1 VPGRVVVVGLG
12 PAGGDLVLPAARAA
26 LGRAGRRFVRTS
38 RHPAVADLTAE
49 GLAFESF
56 DALYDEATSREDVY
70 AGIAEALL
78 DAAAGGEEV
87 AYAVPGS
94 PTLGERSVALLR
106 RAVPD
111 LEIVPGLSFAELAWT
126 RLCVDPLEGARVV
139 DGQALPSA
147 LPAGPLLIGHCHSR
161 LVLSDVKLALL
172 ERVTP
177 GTPVTV
183 LQRLGLPDEA
193 VFEVPVEDLDRA
205 VEPDHLTS
213 IFVALG
219 PGGPG
224 AAWESLV
231 ALIERLRA
239 PGGCP
244 WDAEQTHHSL
254 ARHLLEEAYEVFE
267 AIEALPSGA
276 PGGDEPVP
284 EGAWEALEEELG
296 DLACQVVFHATFAR
310 EAGAFNITDV
320 AQGIHDKLVRRH
332 PHVFGEV
339 KVSGADQVVA
349 NWERIKAAEKGKASL
364 MDEVPSALPSLLYAH
379 KLYRQ
384 AGSVGLDFGT
394 VEEAAGRAREELASV
409 VEAVPG
415 ELEARLGEALAAL
428 VYLARAAGVDAESA
442 LRGWAVR
449 FRRRFETLER
459 RAEAIGIAL
468 EDLTAPELDDL
479 WGETVGD

>member
-1 VPGRVVVVGLG
+1 VASRVVVVGLG

-26 LGRAGRRFVRTS
+26 LIRAARRFVRTS
-38 RHPAVADLTAE
+38 RHPAVADLAAE
-49 GLAFESF
+49 GIVFESF
-56 DALYDEATSREDVY
+56 DALYEEAASREDVY

-78 DAAAGGEEV
+78 AAAAGGEEV

-111 LEIVPGLSFAELAWT
+111 LQIVPGLSFAELAWA
-126 RLCVDPLEGARVV
+126 RLGIDPLEGARVA
-139 DGQALPSA
+139 DGQAMPSA
-147 LPAGPLLIGHCHSR
+147 LPEGPLLVGHCHSR

-172 ERVTP
+172 ERLAP

-193 VFEVPVEDLDRA
+193 VFEVPLEDLDRA

-213 IFVALG
+213 VFTTLG

-224 AAWESLV
+224 AAWEGLV

-267 AIEALPSGA
+267 AIEALPPDA

-310 EAGAFNITDV
+310 EAGAFTITDV
-320 AQGIHDKLVRRH
+320 ARGIHDKLVRRH

-349 NWERIKAAEKGKASL
+349 NWERIKAAEKGKTSL

-394 VEEAAGRAREELASV
+394 VEEAADRAREELVSV

-428 VYLARAAGVDAESA
+428 VYLARAGGVDAESA

-459 RAEAIGIAL
+459 RAEAVGIAL
-468 EDLTAPELDDL
+468 EDMTVPELDVL
-479 WGETVGD
+479 WRETVAD